1 MKSCY
6 DWDKNEMEFK
16 VPGMMHKYAL
26 KFKGRKTIVSG
37 KSATGK
43 IMLCNTLKEI
53 LDYHGTAAKDFDAS
67 NIFILNSDNKDKLRE
82 QTKKLIVIDRGDI
95 QIDDETRD
103 FINRDRKNRY
113 LLFLRQPKGISLS
126 PNYFADME
134 QRKSSIVLNYRY
146 NEQGWN

>member
-6 DWDKNEMEFK
+6 DWDKNELEFK
-16 VPGMMHKYAL
+16 IPGMMHKYAL

-43 IMLCNTLKEI
+43 TMLCNTLKEI

-67 NIFILNSDNKDKLRE
+67 NIFILNADNKEKLSK
-82 QTKKLIVIDRGDI
+82 QSKKLIVIDRGEI
-95 QIDDETRD
+95 QIDDEIRD

-113 LLFLRQPKGISLS
+113 LLFLRQPKGINLS

-134 QRKSSIVLNYRY
+134 QRKGSIVLNYRY

>member
-6 DWDKNEMEFK
+6 DWDKNEIDFK
-16 VPGMMHKYAL
+16 LPGMKYKYAL

-43 IMLCNTLKEI
+43 TMLCNTLKEI
-53 LDYHGTAAKDFDAS
+53 LDYQGTAAKDYDAS
-67 NIFILNSDNKDKLRE
+67 NVFVLNTDNKDRLRE
-82 QTKKLIVIDRGDI
+82 QSKKLIIIDRGEL
-95 QIDDETRD
+95 QIDDEIKD

-113 LLFLRQPKGISLS
+113 LLFLRQPKGINLS

-134 QRKSSIVLNYRY
+134 QQKGAIVLSYRY